1 MTKNEIEGE
10 INALKNLLSQT
21 DYQAIK
27 FAEGELPADE
37 YAAIKEKR
45 QSFRDRINELQAM
58 EPEEEEI
65 SYNEI

>member
-27 FAEGELPADE
+27 FAEGELSEEE
-37 YAAIKEKR
+37 YAAVKEKR

-58 EPEEEEI
+58 EPDEEENP
-65 SYNEI
+65 YN